1 MSKTITLRLSDEE
14 YEKFAAAAGSVKRSI
29 SNLISFLALSKLEE
43 DAFVDDLEM
52 EEIMT
57 DPDLVQRLRRGSEE
71 AAAMKG
77 SFVDV

>member
-43 DAFVDDLEM
+43 DALVDGLEM

-57 DPDLVQRLRRGSEE
+57 NSDLVQRLRRGSEE